1 MYGVVD
7 APVRDGQRVRP
18 QMRSVGIAHAV
29 AALALLGVLAFGSL
43 NDCAGTPVQVI
54 PACTELALFVAVAA
68 VAMIA
73 RVPRVSAIAPALA
86 LGAALPLLGGA
97 VSGWM
102 WVTTQPCVGNVLDR
116 EVVTLHIV
124 TAAAAAVTAT
134 SLWLL
139 ISRDEV
145 EPWYATSGV
154 VAATAGAMTVLVLGV
169 GVAVI
174 L

>member
-1 MYGVVD
+1 MWLKAGR
-7 APVRDGQRVRP
+7 ARWHA
-18 QMRSVGIAHAV
+18 GIP
-29 AALALLGVLAFGSL
+29 GR
-43 NDCAGTPVQVI
+43 
-54 PACTELALFVAVAA
+54 E
-68 VAMIA
+68 
-73 RVPRVSAIAPALA
+73 
-86 LGAALPLLGGA
+86 PLLGGA

-174 L
+174 LNPDASLAALTVSLTIPWTILVAATGWLRASPAVAIVTPAIGQALWLLNH